1 MSDYNEATKNMIPF
15 FEKLSIDIKEN
26 NLTPKQLQIA
36 GQLYMMWDFENNSD
50 MEAMSEEDV
59 KKYLFTGWY
68 VHKNIDS
75 FSGPG

>member
-36 GQLYMMWDFENNSD
+36 GQLYMMWEFENNSD
-50 MEAMSEEDV
+50 MDAMSEEEV

-68 VHKNIDS
+68 IHTNIDS
-75 FSGPG
+75 FSGSG